1 MMFASICF
9 LSICLKSSGQDS
21 TNLKRLSFKLRMPID
36 NNSVYTADIP
46 STPYVLPDNS
56 IQLYPGENLY
66 VKVDQL
72 DGKITGLHAISQIED
87 SSSTLII
94 TFSQATAGNA
104 HQSMLLKIVNPFA
117 FDLQY
122 TARMLTLNKKWVYT
136 DVLPVR
142 AQLASFETW
151 PNVIVSIALGEWKF
165 KAK

>member
-9 LSICLKSSGQDS
+9 LSICLKSPAQDS
-21 TNLKRLSFKLRMPID
+21 TNLKRPAFKLRMPVD

-66 VKVDQL
+66 VKVDQS
-72 DGKITGLHAISQIED
+72 DGKIAGLHAIGQIED

-94 TFSQATAGNA
+94 TFSQAISGNA
-104 HQSMLLKIVNPFA
+104 HQSMLLKIVNPFP

-122 TARMLTLNKKWVYT
+122 TARMLTSHKKWVYT

-151 PNVIVSIALGEWKF
+151 PNMIISIALGDWKF
-165 KAK
+165 RTK